1 MLARFRA
8 ADFMELTEDA
18 QPIQELDIGLM
29 LQMLD
34 YIRVYESGMGVA
46 VFLDG
51 TEVEYHTEER

>member
-1 MLARFRA
+1 
-8 ADFMELTEDA
+8 MELTEDA

>member
-34 YIRVYESGMGVA
+34 YMGVA